1 VNWGFQVAHNSQVE
15 IAPGV
20 KISTMGIGAATFG
33 GLFTPMSDQDALNVV
48 KSAFDY
54 GINYFDTAPHYGKG
68 SSERRLGALLNSY
81 PRDSYILSTKIGR
94 LLVPTTNGADP
105 DFADADQSVERLFDY
120 SAKGVERSLKES
132 LERLGKESV
141 DIVFVHDPDNHADV
155 AIKEA
160 YPALAKMRDQGIVK
174 AIGIGMNQSAIP
186 TRFVKET
193 DIDIVLL
200 AGRYTLL
207 DQSGANDLL
216 PAALAKGVSVLA
228 AGVYNS
234 GILANPIKGATYDY
248 APASD
253 EILARAKMISD
264 FLKEQGV
271 SLSRAALQ
279 YPLRHPA
286 VKALLVGSRSSAEVD
301 TNVAAFN
308 DTVPDSV
315 WDALDELLARK

>member
-1 VNWGFQVAHNSQVE
+1 MSYSDAH
-15 IAPGV
+15 
-20 KISTMGIGAATFG
+20 
-33 GLFTPMSDQDALNVV
+33 DVV
-48 KSAFDY
+48 QSAFAH

-68 SSERRLGALLNSY
+68 SSERRLGALLKTY
-81 PRDSYILSTKIGR
+81 PRNSFVLSSKIGR
-94 LLVPTTNGADP
+94 LLVPTTDGADP
-105 DFADADQSVERLFDY
+105 DFLDADPSVERKFDY
-120 SAKGVERSLKES
+120 SAQGVERSLKDS
-132 LERLGKESV
+132 LERLGLDSI

-174 AIGIGMNQSAIP
+174 ALGIGMNQSAIP
-186 TRFVKET
+186 TRFVQET

-207 DQSGANDLL
+207 DQSGAKDLL

-234 GILANPIKGATYDY
+234 GILANPVKGATYDY

-253 EILARAKMISD
+253 EIVARAKMISD
-264 FLKEQGV
+264 FLREQGV

-286 VKALLVGSRSSAEVD
+286 VKALLVGSRSRAEVD
-301 TNVAAFN
+301 ANVAAFN
-308 DTVPDSV
+308 DVVPDSV

>member
-1 VNWGFQVAHNSQVE
+1 MAHNTKVE

-20 KISTMGIGAATFG
+20 EISTMGIGAATFG
-33 GLFTPMSDQDALNVV
+33 GLFTSMSDSDAVDVV
-48 KSAFDY
+48 QSAFAH

-68 SSERRLGALLNSY
+68 SSERRLGALLKTY
-81 PRDSYILSTKIGR
+81 PRNSFVLSSKIGR
-94 LLVPTTNGADP
+94 LLIPTTHGADP
-105 DFADADQSVERLFDY
+105 DFLDADPTVERLFDY
-120 SAKGVERSLKES
+120 SAQGVERSLKDS
-132 LERLGKESV
+132 LERLGLDKI

-186 TRFVKET
+186 TRFVQET

-207 DQSGANDLL
+207 DQSGAKDLL

-234 GILANPIKGATYDY
+234 GILANPVKGATYDY

-253 EILARAKMISD
+253 EIVARAKMISD
-264 FLKEQGV
+264 FLQEQGV

-301 TNVAAFN
+301 ANVAAFN
-308 DTVPDSV
+308 DVVPNSV

>member
-1 VNWGFQVAHNSQVE
+1 MAHNTKVE

-20 KISTMGIGAATFG
+20 EISTMGIGAATFG
-33 GLFTPMSDQDALNVV
+33 GLFTSMSDSDAVDVV
-48 KSAFDY
+48 KSAFVH

-68 SSERRLGALLNSY
+68 SSERRLGALLSSY
-81 PRDSYILSTKIGR
+81 PRNSYILSSKIGR
-94 LLVPTTNGADP
+94 LLVPTTQGADP
-105 DFADADQSVERLFDY
+105 DFADADPTVERLFDY
-120 SAKGVERSLKES
+120 SAQGVERSLKES
-132 LERLGKESV
+132 LERLGL
-141 DIVFVHDPDNHADV
+141 DNIYIVFVHDPDNHADV

-160 YPALAKMRDQGIVK
+160 YPALAKMRDQGIIK

-193 DIDIVLL
+193 DIDTVIL

-207 DQSGANDLL
+207 DQSGAQDLL
-216 PAALAKGVSVLA
+216 PAALAKGVTVIA

-234 GILANPIKGATYDY
+234 GILANPVKGATYDY

-264 FLKEQGV
+264 FLREQGV
-271 SLSRAALQ
+271 SLSSAALQ
-279 YPLRHPA
+279 YPLRHPV

-301 TNVAAFN
+301 ANVAAFN
-308 DTVPDSV
+308 DVVPDSV

>member
-1 VNWGFQVAHNSQVE
+1 VAHNTKVE

-20 KISTMGIGAATFG
+20 EISTMGIGAATFG
-33 GLFTPMSDQDALNVV
+33 GLFTSMSDSDASEVV
-48 KSAFDY
+48 KSAFAH

-68 SSERRLGALLNSY
+68 TSERRLGALLSSY
-81 PRDSYILSTKIGR
+81 PRNSYILSTKIGR
-94 LLVPTTNGADP
+94 LLVPTTQGADP
-105 DFADADQSVERLFDY
+105 DFADADSSVERLFDY
-120 SAKGVERSLKES
+120 SAQGVERSLKES
-132 LERLGKESV
+132 LERLGLDSI

-160 YPALAKMRDQGIVK
+160 YPALAKMRDQGIIK

-193 DIDIVLL
+193 DIDTVIL

-207 DQSGANDLL
+207 DQSGAQDLL
-216 PAALAKGVSVLA
+216 PAALAKGVTVIA

-234 GILANPIKGATYDY
+234 GILANPVKGATYDY

-264 FLKEQGV
+264 FLREQGV

-279 YPLRHPA
+279 YPLRHPV

-301 TNVAAFN
+301 ANVAAFN
-308 DTVPDSV
+308 EVVPDSV

>member
-1 VNWGFQVAHNSQVE
+1 MAHNTKVE

-33 GLFTPMSDQDALNVV
+33 GLFTSMSDSDAVDVV
-48 KSAFDY
+48 QSAFAH

-68 SSERRLGALLNSY
+68 SSERRLGALLKTY
-81 PRDSYILSTKIGR
+81 PRNSFVLSSKIGR
-94 LLVPTTNGADP
+94 LLVPTSHGADP
-105 DFADADQSVERLFDY
+105 DFLDADPSVERKFDY
-120 SAKGVERSLKES
+120 SAQGVERSLKDS
-132 LERLGKESV
+132 LERLGLDSI

-186 TRFVKET
+186 TRFVQET

-207 DQSGANDLL
+207 DQSGAKDLL

-234 GILANPIKGATYDY
+234 GILANPVKGATYDY
-248 APASD
+248 APAND
-253 EILARAKMISD
+253 EIVARAKMISD
-264 FLKEQGV
+264 FLQEQGV

-301 TNVAAFN
+301 ANVAAFN
-308 DTVPDSV
+308 DVVPDSV
-315 WDALDELLARK
+315 WDALDELLTRK

>member
-1 VNWGFQVAHNSQVE
+1 MAHNTKVE

-33 GLFTPMSDQDALNVV
+33 GLFTSMSDSDAVDVV
-48 KSAFDY
+48 QSAFAH

-68 SSERRLGALLNSY
+68 SSERRLGALLKTY
-81 PRDSYILSTKIGR
+81 PRNSFVLSSKIGR
-94 LLVPTTNGADP
+94 LLVPTSHGADP
-105 DFADADQSVERLFDY
+105 DFLDADPSVERKFDY
-120 SAKGVERSLKES
+120 SAQGVERSLKDS
-132 LERLGKESV
+132 LERLGLDSI

-186 TRFVKET
+186 TRFVQET

-207 DQSGANDLL
+207 DQSGAKDLL

-234 GILANPIKGATYDY
+234 GILANPVKGATYDY

-253 EILARAKMISD
+253 EIVARAKMISD
-264 FLKEQGV
+264 FLQEQGV

-301 TNVAAFN
+301 ANVAAFN
-308 DTVPDSV
+308 DVVSDSV
-315 WDALDELLARK
+315 WDALDELLTRK

>member
-1 VNWGFQVAHNSQVE
+1 MAHNTKVE

-20 KISTMGIGAATFG
+20 EISTMGIGAATFG
-33 GLFTPMSDQDALNVV
+33 GLFTSMPDSDAHDVV
-48 KSAFDY
+48 KSAFAH

-68 SSERRLGALLNSY
+68 SSERRLGALLKTY
-81 PRDSYILSTKIGR
+81 PRNSFVLSSKIGR
-94 LLVPTTNGADP
+94 LLVPTTQGADP
-105 DFADADQSVERLFDY
+105 DFLDADPTVERLFDY
-120 SAKGVERSLKES
+120 SAQGVERSLKDS
-132 LERLGKESV
+132 LERLGLDSI

-207 DQSGANDLL
+207 DQSGAKDLL

-234 GILANPIKGATYDY
+234 GILANPVKGATYDY

-253 EILARAKMISD
+253 EIVARAKMISD
-264 FLKEQGV
+264 FLQEQGV

-301 TNVAAFN
+301 ANVAAFN
-308 DTVPDSV
+308 DVVPDSV
-315 WDALDELLARK
+315 WDALDELLTRK

>member
-1 VNWGFQVAHNSQVE
+1 MAHNTKVE

-20 KISTMGIGAATFG
+20 EISTMGIGAATFG
-33 GLFTPMSDQDALNVV
+33 GLFTSMPDSDAHDVV
-48 KSAFDY
+48 KSAFAH

-68 SSERRLGALLNSY
+68 SSERRLGALLKTY
-81 PRDSYILSTKIGR
+81 PRNSFVLSSKIGR
-94 LLVPTTNGADP
+94 LLVPTTQGADP
-105 DFADADQSVERLFDY
+105 DFLDADPTVERLFDY
-120 SAKGVERSLKES
+120 SAQGVERSFKDS
-132 LERLGKESV
+132 LERLGLDSI

-207 DQSGANDLL
+207 DQSGAKDLL

-234 GILANPIKGATYDY
+234 GILANPVKGATYDY

-253 EILARAKMISD
+253 EIVARAKMISD
-264 FLKEQGV
+264 FLREQGV
-271 SLSRAALQ
+271 SLSSAALQ
-279 YPLRHPA
+279 YPLRHPV

-301 TNVAAFN
+301 ANVAAFN
-308 DTVPDSV
+308 EVIADSV
-315 WDALDELLARK
+315 WDALDELLTRK

>member
-1 VNWGFQVAHNSQVE
+1 MAHNTKVE

-20 KISTMGIGAATFG
+20 EISTMGIGAATFG
-33 GLFTPMSDQDALNVV
+33 GLFTSMSDSDAVDVV
-48 KSAFDY
+48 QSAFAH

-68 SSERRLGALLNSY
+68 TSERRLGALLKRY
-81 PRDSYILSTKIGR
+81 PRNSFVLSSKIGR
-94 LLVPTTNGADP
+94 LLVPTTDVADP
-105 DFADADQSVERLFDY
+105 DFLDADPSVERKFDY
-120 SAKGVERSLKES
+120 SAQGVERSLKDS
-132 LERLGKESV
+132 LERLGLDSI

-186 TRFVKET
+186 TRFVEET

-207 DQSGANDLL
+207 DQSGAKDLL

-234 GILANPIKGATYDY
+234 GILANPVKGATYDY

-253 EILARAKMISD
+253 EIVARAKMISD
-264 FLKEQGV
+264 FLQEQGV

-301 TNVAAFN
+301 ANIAAFN
-308 DTVPDSV
+308 DVVPDSV
-315 WDALDELLARK
+315 WDALDELLTRK

>member
-1 VNWGFQVAHNSQVE
+1 MAHDTKVE

-20 KISTMGIGAATFG
+20 EISTMGIGAATFG
-33 GLFTPMSDQDALNVV
+33 GLFTSMSDSDAHDVV
-48 KSAFDY
+48 KSAFAH

-68 SSERRLGALLNSY
+68 TSERRLGALLNAY
-81 PRDSYILSTKIGR
+81 PRNSYILSSKIGR
-94 LLVPTTNGADP
+94 ILVPTTQGADP
-105 DFADADQSVERLFDY
+105 DFLDADPTVERLFDY
-120 SAKGVERSLKES
+120 SAQGVERSLKDS
-132 LERLGKESV
+132 LERLGLDSI
-141 DIVFVHDPDNHADV
+141 DIVFVHDPDSHADV

-174 AIGIGMNQSAIP
+174 AIGIGMNHSEIP
-186 TRFVKET
+186 ARFVRET

-207 DQSGANDLL
+207 NQSGAQDLL

-234 GILANPIKGATYDY
+234 GILANPVKGATYDY

-271 SLSRAALQ
+271 SLSSAALQ

-301 TNVAAFN
+301 ANVAAFN
-308 DTVPDSV
+308 EVVPDSV

>member
-1 VNWGFQVAHNSQVE
+1 MAHNTKVE

-20 KISTMGIGAATFG
+20 EISTMGIGAATFG
-33 GLFTPMSDQDALNVV
+33 GLFTSMSDSDAVDVV
-48 KSAFDY
+48 QSAFAH

-68 SSERRLGALLNSY
+68 SSERRLGALLKTY
-81 PRDSYILSTKIGR
+81 PRNSFVLSSKIGR
-94 LLVPTTNGADP
+94 LLVPTTDGADP
-105 DFADADQSVERLFDY
+105 DFLDADPSVERKFDY
-120 SAKGVERSLKES
+120 SAQGVERSLKDS
-132 LERLGKESV
+132 LERLGLDSI

-155 AIKEA
+155 AIKDA

-186 TRFVKET
+186 TRFVQET

-207 DQSGANDLL
+207 DQSGAKDLL

-234 GILANPIKGATYDY
+234 GILANPVKGATYDY

-253 EILARAKMISD
+253 EIVARAKMISD
-264 FLKEQGV
+264 FLQEQGV

-301 TNVAAFN
+301 ANVAAFN
-308 DTVPDSV
+308 DVVPDSV
-315 WDALDELLARK
+315 WDALDELLTRK

>member
-1 VNWGFQVAHNSQVE
+1 MAHNTKVE

-33 GLFTPMSDQDALNVV
+33 GLFTSMSDSDAVDVV
-48 KSAFDY
+48 QSAFSH

-68 SSERRLGALLNSY
+68 SSERRLGALLKTY
-81 PRDSYILSTKIGR
+81 PRNSFVLSSKIGR
-94 LLVPTTNGADP
+94 LLVPTSHGADP
-105 DFADADQSVERLFDY
+105 DFLDADPSVERKFDY
-120 SAKGVERSLKES
+120 SAQGVERSLKDS
-132 LERLGKESV
+132 LERLGLDSI

-186 TRFVKET
+186 TRFVQET

-207 DQSGANDLL
+207 DQSGAKDLL

-234 GILANPIKGATYDY
+234 GILANPVKGATYDY

-253 EILARAKMISD
+253 EIVARAKMISD
-264 FLKEQGV
+264 FLQEQGV

-301 TNVAAFN
+301 ANVAAFN
-308 DTVPDSV
+308 DVVPDSV
-315 WDALDELLARK
+315 WDALDELLTRK

>member
-1 VNWGFQVAHNSQVE
+1 MAHNTKVE

-20 KISTMGIGAATFG
+20 EISTMGIGAATFG
-33 GLFTPMSDQDALNVV
+33 GLFTSMSDSDAVDVV
-48 KSAFDY
+48 KSAFAH

-68 SSERRLGALLNSY
+68 TSERRLGALLNAY
-81 PRDSYILSTKIGR
+81 PRNSYILSSKIGR
-94 LLVPTTNGADP
+94 LLVPTTQGADP
-105 DFADADQSVERLFDY
+105 DFLDADPSVERKFDF
-120 SAKGVERSLKES
+120 SAQGVERSLKDS
-132 LERLGKESV
+132 LERLGL
-141 DIVFVHDPDNHADV
+141 DNHADV

-207 DQSGANDLL
+207 DQSGAQDLL

-234 GILANPIKGATYDY
+234 GILANPVKGATYDY

-253 EILARAKMISD
+253 EIIARAKMISD

-301 TNVAAFN
+301 ANVAAFN
-308 DTVPDSV
+308 DVVPDSV

>member
-1 VNWGFQVAHNSQVE
+1 MAHNTKVE

-20 KISTMGIGAATFG
+20 EISTMGIGAATFG
-33 GLFTPMSDQDALNVV
+33 GLFTSMSDSDAVDVV
-48 KSAFDY
+48 QSAFAH

-68 SSERRLGALLNSY
+68 SSERRLGALLKRY
-81 PRDSYILSTKIGR
+81 PRNSFVLSSKIGR
-94 LLVPTTNGADP
+94 LLVPTTDVADP
-105 DFADADQSVERLFDY
+105 DFLDADPSVERKFDY
-120 SAKGVERSLKES
+120 SAQGVERSLKDS
-132 LERLGKESV
+132 LERLGLDSI

-186 TRFVKET
+186 TRFVEET

-207 DQSGANDLL
+207 DQSGAKDLL

-234 GILANPIKGATYDY
+234 GILANPVKGATYDY

-253 EILARAKMISD
+253 EIVARAKMISD
-264 FLKEQGV
+264 FLQEQGV

-301 TNVAAFN
+301 ANIAAFN
-308 DTVPDSV
+308 DVVPDSV
-315 WDALDELLARK
+315 WDALDELLTRK

>member
-1 VNWGFQVAHNSQVE
+1 MAHNTKVE

-20 KISTMGIGAATFG
+20 EISTMGIGAATFG
-33 GLFTPMSDQDALNVV
+33 GLFTSMSESDAVDVV
-48 KSAFDY
+48 KSAFAH

-68 SSERRLGALLNSY
+68 SSERRLGALLNAY
-81 PRDSYILSTKIGR
+81 PRNSYILSSKIGR
-94 LLVPTTNGADP
+94 LLVPTTQGADP
-105 DFADADQSVERLFDY
+105 DFLDADPTVERLFDF
-120 SAKGVERSLKES
+120 SAQGVERSLKDS
-132 LERLGKESV
+132 LERLGLDSI
-141 DIVFVHDPDNHADV
+141 DIVFVHDPDNHADI

-207 DQSGANDLL
+207 DQSGAQDLL

-234 GILANPIKGATYDY
+234 GILANPVKGATYDY

-264 FLKEQGV
+264 FLREQGV

-286 VKALLVGSRSSAEVD
+286 VKALLVGSRSKAEVD
-301 TNVAAFN
+301 ANVAAFN
-308 DTVPDSV
+308 DVVPDSV
-315 WDALDELLARK
+315 WNALDELLARK

>member
-1 VNWGFQVAHNSQVE
+1 MAHNTKVE

-20 KISTMGIGAATFG
+20 EISTMGIGAATFG
-33 GLFTPMSDQDALNVV
+33 GLFTSMPDSDAVDVV
-48 KSAFDY
+48 KSAFAH

-68 SSERRLGALLNSY
+68 TSERRLGALLNAY
-81 PRDSYILSTKIGR
+81 PRNSYILSSKIGR
-94 LLVPTTNGADP
+94 LLVPTTQGADP
-105 DFADADQSVERLFDY
+105 DFLDADPTVERLFDY
-120 SAKGVERSLKES
+120 SAEGVERSLKDS
-132 LERLGKESV
+132 LERLGLDSI

-160 YPALAKMRDQGIVK
+160 YPALAKMRDQGIIK

-193 DIDIVLL
+193 DIDTVIL

-207 DQSGANDLL
+207 DQSGAQDLL
-216 PAALAKGVSVLA
+216 PAALAKGVTVIA

-234 GILANPIKGATYDY
+234 GILANPVKGATYDY

-264 FLKEQGV
+264 FLREQGV
-271 SLSRAALQ
+271 SLSSAALQ
-279 YPLRHPA
+279 YPLRHPV

-301 TNVAAFN
+301 ANVAAFN
-308 DTVPDSV
+308 EVVPDSV

>member
-1 VNWGFQVAHNSQVE
+1 MAHNTKVE

-20 KISTMGIGAATFG
+20 EISTMGIGAATFG
-33 GLFTPMSDQDALNVV
+33 GLFTSMSDSDAVDVV
-48 KSAFDY
+48 QSAFAH

-68 SSERRLGALLNSY
+68 SSERRLGALLKRY
-81 PRDSYILSTKIGR
+81 PRNSFVLSSKIGR
-94 LLVPTTNGADP
+94 LLVPTTDVADP
-105 DFADADQSVERLFDY
+105 DFLDADPSVERKFDY
-120 SAKGVERSLKES
+120 SAQGVERSLKDS
-132 LERLGKESV
+132 LERLGLDSI

-186 TRFVKET
+186 TRFVQET

-207 DQSGANDLL
+207 DQSGAKDLL

-234 GILANPIKGATYDY
+234 GILANPVKGATYDY

-253 EILARAKMISD
+253 EIVARAKMISD
-264 FLKEQGV
+264 FLQEQGV

-301 TNVAAFN
+301 ANVAAFN
-308 DTVPDSV
+308 DVVPDSV
-315 WDALDELLARK
+315 WDALDELLTRK

>member
-1 VNWGFQVAHNSQVE
+1 MAHNTKVE

-20 KISTMGIGAATFG
+20 EISTMGIGAATFG
-33 GLFTPMSDQDALNVV
+33 GLFTSMSDSDAVDVV
-48 KSAFDY
+48 QSAFAH

-68 SSERRLGALLNSY
+68 SSERRLGALLKTY
-81 PRDSYILSTKIGR
+81 PRNSFVLSSKIGR
-94 LLVPTTNGADP
+94 LLVPTTDGADP
-105 DFADADQSVERLFDY
+105 DFLDADPSVERKFDY
-120 SAKGVERSLKES
+120 SAQGVERSLKDS
-132 LERLGKESV
+132 LERLGLDSI

-174 AIGIGMNQSAIP
+174 ALGIGMNQSAIP
-186 TRFVKET
+186 TRFVQET

-207 DQSGANDLL
+207 DQSGAKDLL

-234 GILANPIKGATYDY
+234 GILANPVKGATYDY

-253 EILARAKMISD
+253 EIVARAKMISD
-264 FLKEQGV
+264 FLQEQGV

-301 TNVAAFN
+301 ANVAAFN
-308 DTVPDSV
+308 DVVPDSV
-315 WDALDELLARK
+315 WDALDELLTRK

>member
-1 VNWGFQVAHNSQVE
+1 
-15 IAPGV
+15 
-20 KISTMGIGAATFG
+20 
-33 GLFTPMSDQDALNVV
+33 MSDGDAVDVV
-48 KSAFDY
+48 QSAFAH

-68 SSERRLGALLNSY
+68 SSERRLGALLKTY
-81 PRDSYILSTKIGR
+81 PRNSFVLSSKIGR
-94 LLVPTTNGADP
+94 LLVPTTDGADP
-105 DFADADQSVERLFDY
+105 DFLDADPSVERKFDY
-120 SAKGVERSLKES
+120 SAQGVERSLKDS
-132 LERLGKESV
+132 LERLGLDSI

-174 AIGIGMNQSAIP
+174 ALGIGMNQSAIP
-186 TRFVKET
+186 TRFVQET

-207 DQSGANDLL
+207 DQSGAKDLL

-234 GILANPIKGATYDY
+234 GILANPVKGATYDY

-253 EILARAKMISD
+253 EIVARAKMISD
-264 FLKEQGV
+264 FLQEQGV

-301 TNVAAFN
+301 ANVAAFN
-308 DTVPDSV
+308 DVVPDSV
-315 WDALDELLARK
+315 WDALDELLTRK

>member
-1 VNWGFQVAHNSQVE
+1 MAHNTKVE

-20 KISTMGIGAATFG
+20 EISTMGIGAATFG
-33 GLFTPMSDQDALNVV
+33 GLFTSMSDSDAVDVV
-48 KSAFDY
+48 QSAFAH

-68 SSERRLGALLNSY
+68 SSERRLGALLKTY
-81 PRDSYILSTKIGR
+81 PRNSFVLSSKIGR
-94 LLVPTTNGADP
+94 LLVPTTHGADP
-105 DFADADQSVERLFDY
+105 DFLDADPTVERLFDY
-120 SAKGVERSLKES
+120 SAQGVERSLKDS
-132 LERLGKESV
+132 LERLGLDSI

-174 AIGIGMNQSAIP
+174 ALGIGMNQSAIP
-186 TRFVKET
+186 TRFVQET

-207 DQSGANDLL
+207 DQSGAKDLL

-234 GILANPIKGATYDY
+234 GILANPVKGATYDY

-253 EILARAKMISD
+253 EIVARAKMISD
-264 FLKEQGV
+264 FLQEQGV

-301 TNVAAFN
+301 ANVAAFN
-308 DTVPDSV
+308 DVVPDSV
-315 WDALDELLARK
+315 WDALDELLTRK

>member
-1 VNWGFQVAHNSQVE
+1 
-15 IAPGV
+15 
-20 KISTMGIGAATFG
+20 
-33 GLFTPMSDQDALNVV
+33 
-48 KSAFDY
+48 
-54 GINYFDTAPHYGKG
+54 
-68 SSERRLGALLNSY
+68 
-81 PRDSYILSTKIGR
+81 
-94 LLVPTTNGADP
+94 
-105 DFADADQSVERLFDY
+105 
-120 SAKGVERSLKES
+120 
-132 LERLGKESV
+132 LERLGLDSI
-141 DIVFVHDPDNHADV
+141 DIVFVHDPDNHADI

-186 TRFVKET
+186 TRFVNET

-207 DQSGANDLL
+207 DQSGAQDLL

-234 GILANPIKGATYDY
+234 GILANPVKGATYDY

-253 EILARAKMISD
+253 EIVARAKMISD
-264 FLKEQGV
+264 FLREQGV

-286 VKALLVGSRSSAEVD
+286 VKALLVGSRSKAEVD
-301 TNVAAFN
+301 ANVAAFN
-308 DTVPDSV
+308 DVVPDSV
-315 WDALDELLARK
+315 WNALDELLARK

>member
-1 VNWGFQVAHNSQVE
+1 MAHNTKVE

-20 KISTMGIGAATFG
+20 EISTMGIGAATFG
-33 GLFTPMSDQDALNVV
+33 GLFTSMSDSDAVDVV
-48 KSAFDY
+48 QSAFAH

-68 SSERRLGALLNSY
+68 SSERRLGALLKTY
-81 PRDSYILSTKIGR
+81 PRNSFVLSSKIGR
-94 LLVPTTNGADP
+94 LLVPTTHGADP
-105 DFADADQSVERLFDY
+105 DFLDADPTVERLFDY
-120 SAKGVERSLKES
+120 SAQGVERSLKDS
-132 LERLGKESV
+132 LERLGLDSI

-207 DQSGANDLL
+207 DQSGAKDLL

-234 GILANPIKGATYDY
+234 GILANPVKGATYDY
-248 APASD
+248 APARD
-253 EILARAKMISD
+253 EIVARAKMISD
-264 FLKEQGV
+264 ILQEQGV

-286 VKALLVGSRSSAEVD
+286 IKALLVGSRSAAEVD
-301 TNVAAFN
+301 ANVAAFN
-308 DTVPDSV
+308 DVVPESV
-315 WDALDELLARK
+315 WDALDELLTRK

>member
-1 VNWGFQVAHNSQVE
+1 
-15 IAPGV
+15 
-20 KISTMGIGAATFG
+20 
-33 GLFTPMSDQDALNVV
+33 LFTSMPDSDAVDVV
-48 KSAFDY
+48 KSAFAH

-68 SSERRLGALLNSY
+68 TSERRLGALLNAY
-81 PRDSYILSTKIGR
+81 PRNSYILSSKIGR
-94 LLVPTTNGADP
+94 LLVPTTQGADP
-105 DFADADQSVERLFDY
+105 DFLDADPTVERLFDY
-120 SAKGVERSLKES
+120 SAEGVERSLKDS
-132 LERLGKESV
+132 LERLGLDSI

-160 YPALAKMRDQGIVK
+160 YPALAKMRDQGIIK

-193 DIDIVLL
+193 DIDTVIL

-207 DQSGANDLL
+207 DQSGAQDLL
-216 PAALAKGVSVLA
+216 PAALAKGVTVIA

-234 GILANPIKGATYDY
+234 GILANPVKGATYDY

-264 FLKEQGV
+264 FLREQGV
-271 SLSRAALQ
+271 SLSSAALQ
-279 YPLRHPA
+279 YPLRHPV
-286 VKALLVGSRSSAEVD
+286 VKALLVGSRSSTEVD
-301 TNVAAFN
+301 ANVAAFN
-308 DTVPDSV
+308 EVVPDSV

>member
-1 VNWGFQVAHNSQVE
+1 MAHNTKVE

-20 KISTMGIGAATFG
+20 EISTMGIGAATFG
-33 GLFTPMSDQDALNVV
+33 GLFTSMSDSDAVDVV
-48 KSAFDY
+48 QSAFAH

-68 SSERRLGALLNSY
+68 TSERRLGALLKRY
-81 PRDSYILSTKIGR
+81 PRNSFVLSSKIGR
-94 LLVPTTNGADP
+94 LLVPTTDGADP
-105 DFADADQSVERLFDY
+105 DFLDADPSVERKFDY
-120 SAKGVERSLKES
+120 SAQGVERSLKDS
-132 LERLGKESV
+132 LERLGLDSI

-186 TRFVKET
+186 TRFVEET

-207 DQSGANDLL
+207 DQSGAKDLL

-234 GILANPIKGATYDY
+234 GILANPVKGATYDY

-253 EILARAKMISD
+253 EIVARAKMISD
-264 FLKEQGV
+264 FLQEQGV

-301 TNVAAFN
+301 ANVAAFN
-308 DTVPDSV
+308 DVVPDSV
-315 WDALDELLARK
+315 WDALDELLTRK

>member
-1 VNWGFQVAHNSQVE
+1 MAHNTKVE

-20 KISTMGIGAATFG
+20 EISTMGIGAATFG
-33 GLFTPMSDQDALNVV
+33 GLFTSMSDSDAVDVV
-48 KSAFDY
+48 KSAFVH

-68 SSERRLGALLNSY
+68 SSERRLGALLNAY
-81 PRDSYILSTKIGR
+81 PRNSYILSSKIGR
-94 LLVPTTNGADP
+94 LLVPTTQGADP
-105 DFADADQSVERLFDY
+105 DFLDADPTVERLFDF
-120 SAKGVERSLKES
+120 SAQGVERSLKDS
-132 LERLGKESV
+132 LERLGLDSI

-207 DQSGANDLL
+207 DQSGAQDLL

-228 AGVYNS
+228 AGVFNS
-234 GILANPIKGATYDY
+234 GILANPVKGATYDY

-253 EILARAKMISD
+253 EIVARAKMISD
-264 FLKEQGV
+264 FLREQGV
-271 SLSRAALQ
+271 SLSSAALQ

-301 TNVAAFN
+301 ANVAAFN
-308 DTVPDSV
+308 DVVPDSV
-315 WDALDELLARK
+315 WVALDELLARK

>member
-1 VNWGFQVAHNSQVE
+1 MAHNTKVE

-20 KISTMGIGAATFG
+20 EISTMGIGAATFG
-33 GLFTPMSDQDALNVV
+33 GLFTSMSDSDAVDVV
-48 KSAFDY
+48 QSAFAH

-68 SSERRLGALLNSY
+68 SSERRLGALLKTY
-81 PRDSYILSTKIGR
+81 PRNSFVLSSKIGR
-94 LLVPTTNGADP
+94 LLVPTTHGADP
-105 DFADADQSVERLFDY
+105 DFLDADPTVERLFDY
-120 SAKGVERSLKES
+120 SAQGVERSLKDS
-132 LERLGKESV
+132 LERLGLDSI

-207 DQSGANDLL
+207 DQSGAKDLL

-234 GILANPIKGATYDY
+234 GILANPVKGATYDY

-253 EILARAKMISD
+253 EIVARAKMISD
-264 FLKEQGV
+264 FLQEQGV
-271 SLSRAALQ
+271 SLSSAALQ

-286 VKALLVGSRSSAEVD
+286 IKALLVGSRSAAEVD
-301 TNVAAFN
+301 ANVAAFN
-308 DTVPDSV
+308 DVVPESV
-315 WDALDELLARK
+315 WDALDELLTRK

>member
-1 VNWGFQVAHNSQVE
+1 MAHNTKVE

-20 KISTMGIGAATFG
+20 EISTMGIGAATFG
-33 GLFTPMSDQDALNVV
+33 GLFTSMSDSDAVDVV
-48 KSAFDY
+48 QSAFAH

-68 SSERRLGALLNSY
+68 SSERRLGALLKTY
-81 PRDSYILSTKIGR
+81 PRNSFVLSSKIGR
-94 LLVPTTNGADP
+94 LLVPTTHGADP
-105 DFADADQSVERLFDY
+105 DFLDADPTVERLFDY
-120 SAKGVERSLKES
+120 SAQGVERSLKDS
-132 LERLGKESV
+132 LERLGLDSI

-207 DQSGANDLL
+207 DQSGAKDLL

-234 GILANPIKGATYDY
+234 GILANPVKGATYDY

-253 EILARAKMISD
+253 EIVARAKMISD
-264 FLKEQGV
+264 FLQEQGV

-286 VKALLVGSRSSAEVD
+286 IKALLVGSRSAAEVD
-301 TNVAAFN
+301 ANVAAFN
-308 DTVPDSV
+308 DVVPESV
-315 WDALDELLARK
+315 WDALDELLTRK

>member
-1 VNWGFQVAHNSQVE
+1 MAHNTKVE

-20 KISTMGIGAATFG
+20 EISTMGIGAATFG
-33 GLFTPMSDQDALNVV
+33 GLFTSMSDSDAVDVV
-48 KSAFDY
+48 QSAFAH

-68 SSERRLGALLNSY
+68 TSERRLGALLKRY
-81 PRDSYILSTKIGR
+81 PRNSFVLSSKIGR
-94 LLVPTTNGADP
+94 LLVPTTDVADP
-105 DFADADQSVERLFDY
+105 DFLDADPSVERKFDY
-120 SAKGVERSLKES
+120 SAQGVERSLKDS
-132 LERLGKESV
+132 LERLGLDSI

-186 TRFVKET
+186 TRFVEET

-207 DQSGANDLL
+207 DQSGAKDLL

-234 GILANPIKGATYDY
+234 GILANPVKGATYDY

-253 EILARAKMISD
+253 EIVARAKMISD
-264 FLKEQGV
+264 FLQEQGV

-301 TNVAAFN
+301 ANVAAFN
-308 DTVPDSV
+308 DVVPDSV
-315 WDALDELLARK
+315 WDALDELLTRK

>member
-1 VNWGFQVAHNSQVE
+1 MAHNTKVE

-20 KISTMGIGAATFG
+20 EISTMGIGAATFG
-33 GLFTPMSDQDALNVV
+33 GLFTSMPDSDAVDVV
-48 KSAFDY
+48 KSAFAH

-68 SSERRLGALLNSY
+68 TSERRLGALLSSY
-81 PRDSYILSTKIGR
+81 PRNSYILSTKIGR
-94 LLVPTTNGADP
+94 LLVPTTQGADP
-105 DFADADQSVERLFDY
+105 DFLDADPTVERLFDY
-120 SAKGVERSLKES
+120 SAQGVERSLKES
-132 LERLGKESV
+132 LERLGLDNI

-160 YPALAKMRDQGIVK
+160 YPALAKMRDQGIIK

-193 DIDIVLL
+193 DIDTVIL

-207 DQSGANDLL
+207 DQSGAQDLL
-216 PAALAKGVSVLA
+216 PAALAKGVTVIA

-234 GILANPIKGATYDY
+234 GILANPVKGATYDY

-253 EILARAKMISD
+253 EIVARAKMISD
-264 FLKEQGV
+264 FLREQGV
-271 SLSRAALQ
+271 SLSSAALQ
-279 YPLRHPA
+279 YPLRHPV

-301 TNVAAFN
+301 ANVAAFN
-308 DTVPDSV
+308 EVVPDSV

>member
-1 VNWGFQVAHNSQVE
+1 MAHNTKVE

-20 KISTMGIGAATFG
+20 EISTMGIGAATFG
-33 GLFTPMSDQDALNVV
+33 GLFTSMSDSDAVDVV
-48 KSAFDY
+48 QSAFAH

-68 SSERRLGALLNSY
+68 SSERRLGALLKTY
-81 PRDSYILSTKIGR
+81 PRNSFVLSSKIGR
-94 LLVPTTNGADP
+94 LLVPTTDGADP
-105 DFADADQSVERLFDY
+105 DFLDSDPSVERKFDY
-120 SAKGVERSLKES
+120 SAQGVERSLKDS
-132 LERLGKESV
+132 LERLGLDSI

-186 TRFVKET
+186 TRFVQET

-207 DQSGANDLL
+207 DQSGAKDLL

-234 GILANPIKGATYDY
+234 GILANPVKGATYDY

-253 EILARAKMISD
+253 EIVARAKMISD
-264 FLKEQGV
+264 FLQEQGV

-301 TNVAAFN
+301 ANVAAFN
-308 DTVPDSV
+308 DVVPDSV
-315 WDALDELLARK
+315 WDALDELLTRK

>member
-1 VNWGFQVAHNSQVE
+1 MAHNTKVE

-20 KISTMGIGAATFG
+20 EISTMGIGAATFG
-33 GLFTPMSDQDALNVV
+33 GLFTSMSDSDAVDVV
-48 KSAFDY
+48 NSAFAH

-68 SSERRLGALLNSY
+68 TSERRLGALLNAY
-81 PRDSYILSTKIGR
+81 PQNSYILSSKIGR
-94 LLVPTTNGADP
+94 LLVPTTQGADP
-105 DFADADQSVERLFDY
+105 DFLDADPSVERKFDF
-120 SAKGVERSLKES
+120 SAQGVERSLKDS
-132 LERLGKESV
+132 LERLGLDSI
-141 DIVFVHDPDNHADV
+141 DIVFVHDPDSHADV

-207 DQSGANDLL
+207 DQSGAQDLL

-234 GILANPIKGATYDY
+234 GILANPVKGATYDY

-253 EILARAKMISD
+253 EIVARAKMISD

-301 TNVAAFN
+301 ANVAAFN
-308 DTVPDSV
+308 DVVPDSV

>member
-1 VNWGFQVAHNSQVE
+1 MAHNTKVE

-20 KISTMGIGAATFG
+20 EISTMGIGAATFG
-33 GLFTPMSDQDALNVV
+33 GLFTSMSDSDAVDVV
-48 KSAFDY
+48 QSAFAH

-68 SSERRLGALLNSY
+68 SSERRLGALLKTY
-81 PRDSYILSTKIGR
+81 PRNSFVLSSKIGR
-94 LLVPTTNGADP
+94 LLVPTTDGADP
-105 DFADADQSVERLFDY
+105 DFLDADPSVERKFDY
-120 SAKGVERSLKES
+120 SAQGVERSLKDS
-132 LERLGKESV
+132 LERLGLDSI

-186 TRFVKET
+186 TRFVQET

-207 DQSGANDLL
+207 DQSGAKDLL

-234 GILANPIKGATYDY
+234 GILANPVKGATYDY

-253 EILARAKMISD
+253 EIVARAKMISD
-264 FLKEQGV
+264 FLQEQGV

-301 TNVAAFN
+301 ANVAAFN
-308 DTVPDSV
+308 DVVLDSV
-315 WDALDELLARK
+315 WDALDELLTRK

>member
-1 VNWGFQVAHNSQVE
+1 MAHNTKVE

-20 KISTMGIGAATFG
+20 EISTMGIGAATFG
-33 GLFTPMSDQDALNVV
+33 GLFTSMSDSDAVDVV
-48 KSAFDY
+48 QSAFAH

-68 SSERRLGALLNSY
+68 SSERRLGALLKTY
-81 PRDSYILSTKIGR
+81 PRNSFVLSSKIGR
-94 LLVPTTNGADP
+94 LLVPTTDGADP
-105 DFADADQSVERLFDY
+105 DFLDADPSVERKFDY
-120 SAKGVERSLKES
+120 SAQGVERSLKDS
-132 LERLGKESV
+132 LERLGLDSI

-186 TRFVKET
+186 TRFVQET

-207 DQSGANDLL
+207 DQSGAKDLL

-234 GILANPIKGATYDY
+234 GILANPVKGATYDY

-253 EILARAKMISD
+253 EIVARAKMISD
-264 FLKEQGV
+264 FLQEQGV

-301 TNVAAFN
+301 ANVAAFN
-308 DTVPDSV
+308 DVVPDSV
-315 WDALDELLARK
+315 WDALDELLTRK